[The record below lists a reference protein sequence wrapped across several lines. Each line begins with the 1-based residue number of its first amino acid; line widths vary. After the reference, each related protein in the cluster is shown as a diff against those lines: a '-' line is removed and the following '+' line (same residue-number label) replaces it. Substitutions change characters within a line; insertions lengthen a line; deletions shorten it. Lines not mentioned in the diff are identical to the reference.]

1 MKKITLLFVSLILF
15 SGNMWAQTQQE
26 APQTS
31 QPQVKK
37 SLVVDGPFRREI
49 IEEKEPVPYPSVR
62 ESDVIWYRTVWRV
75 IDLREK
81 INHSLYYPT
90 EVSQSRKSFVQTM
103 VEAAQAGK
111 LTLYDTDTDEFTTE
125 LNPKDI
131 PARFDAEDKVQRRQR
146 MDGTDT
152 TVVIRGEIKWEEVQ
166 ELLVKEVWF
175 FDKHYSQRFVRITGI
190 CPIRVYN
197 KELNTNDEEEESG
210 EKVKQQLF
218 WVYYPHAR
226 KILANTSCFTGENEM
241 SQTSFDDLFIKRR
254 FSSYI
259 TAIADNQNNR
269 RFESYT
275 RNDFER
281 MLKSEETKIE
291 LMNFEHDLWE
301 Y

>member
-1 MKKITLLFVSLILF
+1 MKQITLLFVSLILLIG
-15 SGNMWAQTQQE
+15 SLQAQTPQQT
-26 APQTS
+26 TS
-31 QPQVKK
+31 STQGKK

-49 IEEKEPVPYPSVR
+49 IEEKDPVPYPSVR

-81 INHSLYYPT
+81 INHPLYYPT
-90 EVSQSRKSFVQTM
+90 ELMQSRKSFVQAM

-152 TVVIRGEIKWEEVQ
+152 TVVIPGEIKWEEVQ

-190 CPIRVYN
+190 CPIRLYN
-197 KELNTNDEEEESG
+197 KVLNTADEDEESG

-218 WVYYPHAR
+218 WVYYPNAR

-281 MLKSEETKIE
+281 MLKSEEVKNE
-291 LMNFEHDLWE
+291 LLNFEHDLWE